1 VPDQSSSALRPVL
14 LVLGLVF
21 IFGVWPLMMLWPA
34 GWRWQP
40 TQSEY
45 EQMIVGVYVTLG
57 VFLVLASR
65 RPAHHMSLIRFTAW
79 SSLVH
84 AGIMAVQAL
93 REPAERGH
101 LVGDVP
107 VLAIIGVVLLA
118 FLRRHPGALLA
129 RDGGEHTA

>member
-1 VPDQSSSALRPVL
+1 
-14 LVLGLVF
+14 
-21 IFGVWPLMMLWPA
+21 
-34 GWRWQP
+34 
-40 TQSEY
+40 
-45 EQMIVGVYVTLG
+45 
-57 VFLVLASR
+57 
-65 RPAHHMSLIRFTAW
+65 
-79 SSLVH
+79 
-84 AGIMAVQAL
+84 MAVQAL